1 MSKIQSVDLELSASP
16 KPSAALAD
24 DASWRALLAPGL
36 RAPLA
41 MVSLGIGLHAF
52 NAFLAAT
59 ALPFAVSE
67 LGGAQWL
74 PWSSTLY
81 LTGSIVAGASTAG
94 FKARFGMRL
103 ALVLATLVFL
113 LGSATAGLAGT
124 MGGVIFGRLL
134 QGLSEGAV
142 LALCYMLISAFFP
155 QRLMARVFGIE
166 AAVWAVSA
174 FGGPVLAGLLTEA
187 ISWRAAFLV
196 NIPAGLAFLALA
208 ILALRSGQE
217 NGDLMAGA
225 DSVPAGRL
233 TLLILGLVLLLAAN
247 LTALDITRHTMIGVA
262 IGAFLLFVAVDRQS
276 LRPIL
281 PGGAFSCASRVGL
294 GLWLVLLMPLSQA
307 ASGVYLVYALKHV
320 WDMGPLTASAV
331 GALTAVSWSLVA
343 VTSAHISTVRTRKWL
358 IIIGVVME
366 ACGLGGIALAI
377 SCRSLPGLMLAL
389 VMTGAAFGLAWA
401 AISQVVLMASS
412 DDDRDRSSALLPT
425 LQSFGYGMGAAL
437 AGFIA
442 NQTGFS
448 GAASPEV
455 IGRAIAS
462 SFLFGFAVM
471 LLAIIIAIGL
481 MRRLTAPD

>member
-1 MSKIQSVDLELSASP
+1 MSEIQSVDLGLPTDPEPTAASP
-16 KPSAALAD
+16 DNAG
-24 DASWRALLAPGL
+24 WGELLAPGL

-113 LGSATAGLAGT
+113 LGSTMAGLAGT

-142 LALCYMLISAFFP
+142 LALCYMLISTFFP

-174 FGGPVLAGLLTEA
+174 FGGPVLAGLVTEA
-187 ISWRAAFLV
+187 ISWRAAFLI
-196 NIPAGLAFLALA
+196 NIPAGLVFLLLA
-208 ILALRSGQE
+208 VLTLGSGRE
-217 NGDLMAGA
+217 NGDLGAGA
-225 DSVPAGRL
+225 GSIPTGRL
-233 TLLILGLVLLLAAN
+233 TLLIFGLVVLLATN
-247 LTALDITRHTMIGVA
+247 LTTLDLARHTMIGLAFV
-262 IGAFLLFVAVDRQS
+262 AFLLFATVDRQS
-276 LRPIL
+276 LQPIL
-281 PGGAFSCASRVGL
+281 PSGAFSVTSPVGL
-294 GLWLVLLMPLSQA
+294 GLWLVLLMPLCQA

-320 WDMGPLTASAV
+320 WNMGPLTASAI

-343 VTSAHISTVRTRKWL
+343 VTSAHVSTASARKWL
-358 IIIGVVME
+358 IMTGVLME
-366 ACGLGGIALAI
+366 TCGLGGIALAI
-377 SCRSLPGLMLAL
+377 SHGSLPGLMLAL

-401 AISQVVLMASS
+401 AINQMVLVASS
-412 DDDRDRSSALLPT
+412 DEDRDRSSALLPT

-437 AGFIA
+437 AGLVA
-442 NQTGFS
+442 NQAGFS
-448 GAASPEV
+448 GTASSDV
-455 IGRAIAS
+455 IGKAVAS

-471 LLAIIIAIGL
+471 LVAVVIAFGL
-481 MRRLTAPD
+481 MRRLRAPQ